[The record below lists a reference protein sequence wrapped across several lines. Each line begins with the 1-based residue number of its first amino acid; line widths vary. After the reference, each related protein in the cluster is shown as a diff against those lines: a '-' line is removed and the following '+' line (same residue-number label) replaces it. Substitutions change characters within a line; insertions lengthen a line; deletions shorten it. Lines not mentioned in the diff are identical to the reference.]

1 MQLLKQLA
9 TVTPNTDLLQSFT
22 HLQSVLWSLSVHH
35 MASVCNWRYLC
46 VCVCVS
52 ISCSSVCEPYWSLN
66 STAIELMGLVFVVLL
81 SSQVGEV
88 GVCSGYGFPSVREQC
103 TTLSFCFS
111 LFFMRSLARSA
122 SPRRQSS
129 RLPCV
134 TTLRR
139 YECVR

>member
-1 MQLLKQLA
+1 MQLLKQLI
-9 TVTPNTDLLQSFT
+9 TVTPNTDHLQSFT
-22 HLQSVLWSLSVHH
+22 HLQSVLWSLSITWPL
-35 MASVCNWRYLC
+35 SVIGDIG
-46 VCVCVS
+46 VCVFVS

-66 STAIELMGLVFVVLL
+66 SAAIQLMGLVFVVLL

-122 SPRRQSS
+122 SPRRQST

-134 TTLRR
+134 MTLR
-139 YECVR
+139 